1 MILIGNRQLGRLEET
16 IMGKGYRVRDFVRK
30 YLFWILICP
39 ILVIWAI
46 SLIVKWEALHFN
58 TNGLII
64 DISTPIKLGEY
75 VYYYISVVGIEVT
88 GLLSYAIWKAS
99 IESNKLWQDMSNKEE
114 NKDKEIV
121 RESALIVYY
130 DLVSNISILKMLY
143 STQMLKTKAIETNK
157 LNIITDW
164 VKNIGNLRD
173 ILTGKEIEMLFN
185 LYNSFSLLSELER
198 TPNPDNESN
207 ELKTLV
213 KQLSKKIFISVLL
226 DHLWMDFDGVTESIL
241 NNRYYPIL
249 RKIQMASKVNLYNDE
264 YSYSSEDGDLCVN
277 QNNESVKY
285 KGEFINGI
293 IQNGTDQWHLDDGTI
308 LYALKCENGKVV
320 SGKYSNK
327 FREEKE
333 LIFDCKF
340 NGEGKQ
346 TEGYTTIFY
355 SPNIMKYQG
364 LIADGKYYGQ
374 GKYYANKNSLKLMF
388 SGTFEKGKMLK
399 GKYLNKSSK
408 KIIYFKG
415 EYRNKAPYTG
425 NIECSEFFELDGTYG
440 FKGIIKEGK
449 PIDGSGYKFAQ
460 EIIDNEYVNEDY
472 TGDVQADGSDDYNDQ
487 YENIP
492 EEMQQELN
500 ENYEREKKQN
510 TFDDLKQNY
519 GHVVE
524 LIKADW
530 SHGDCTVYDD
540 DIINKK
546 HFAYSNWKKK
556 EV

>member
-1 MILIGNRQLGRLEET
+1 MTKKISERAKGEFAME
-16 IMGKGYRVRDFVRK
+16 KGYRVRDFIRK
-30 YLFWILICP
+30 YLVWILICP
-39 ILVIWAI
+39 VILISVL
-46 SLIVKWEALHFN
+46 SLIVKWGAINVN
-58 TNGLII
+58 TSGLII
-64 DISTPIKLGEY
+64 DIATPIKLGDY

-88 GLLSYAIWKAS
+88 GLLSYAIWRAS
-99 IESNKLWQDMSNKEE
+99 MESNKLWKDISNKEE
-114 NKDKEIV
+114 NKDKEII

-143 STQMLKTKAIETNK
+143 STQMLKTKAVETNK
-157 LNIITDW
+157 LNIISDW

-173 ILTGKEIEMLFN
+173 ILTGKEIEILFN

-198 TPNPDNESN
+198 NPNDESN

-226 DHLWMDFDGVTESIL
+226 DHLWMDFNGATESIL
-241 NNRYYPIL
+241 NNKYYPIL
-249 RKIQMASKVNLYNDE
+249 RKIQLASKINLDNNE
-264 YSYSSEDGDLCVN
+264 YSYNSEDGELCVN
-277 QNNESVKY
+277 QNNEMVKY
-285 KGEFINGI
+285 RGEFINGI
-293 IQNGTDQWHLDDGTI
+293 IHNGTDEWHLDDGTL
-308 LYALKCENGKVV
+308 LYSLKCENGKII
-320 SGKYSNK
+320 SGEYTNK
-327 FREEKE
+327 FREESE
-333 LIFDCKF
+333 LIFNCKF

-346 TEGYTTIFY
+346 TEGYTTTFY

-364 LIADGKYYGQ
+364 LIIDGKYSGQ

-415 EYRNKAPYTG
+415 EYFNKMPYSG

-440 FKGIIKEGK
+440 FKGMIKEGK

-472 TGDVQADGSDDYNDQ
+472 NGDTQVDGSDDYNDQ

-500 ENYEREKKQN
+500 ENYEREKNQN

-530 SHGDCTVYDD
+530 NHGDCTVYDD

>member
-1 MILIGNRQLGRLEET
+1 MK
-16 IMGKGYRVRDFVRK
+16 MGKGYRVRDFIRK

-39 ILVIWAI
+39 ILVI
-46 SLIVKWEALHFN
+46 SFLSFIVKWETVHIN
-58 TNGLII
+58 TGGLII
-64 DISTPIKLGEY
+64 DISTSIRLGDY

-88 GLLSYAIWKAS
+88 GLLSYAIWRAS
-99 IESNKLWQDMSNKEE
+99 MESNKLWQDISNKEE

-143 STQMLKTKAIETNK
+143 STQMLKTKAVETNR
-157 LNIITDW
+157 LSIISDW

-173 ILTGKEIEMLFN
+173 ILSGKEIEMLFN
-185 LYNSFSLLSELER
+185 LYNSFSLVSELER

-207 ELKTLV
+207 ELKNLV

-241 NNRYYPIL
+241 NNKYYPIL
-249 RKIQMASKVNLYNDE
+249 RKIQMASKVDIGDNKYGYID
-264 YSYSSEDGDLCVN
+264 EDGDNCVN

-293 IQNGTDQWHLDDGTI
+293 IQNGIDQWHLDDGTI
-308 LYALKCENGKVV
+308 LYSLKCKNGKIV
-320 SGKYSNK
+320 SGKYNNK
-327 FREEKE
+327 FREETE

-340 NGEGKQ
+340 NADGKQ
-346 TEGYTTIFY
+346 TNGYTTTFY

-364 LIADGKYYGQ
+364 LILDGKYSGQ
-374 GKYYANKNSLKLMF
+374 GKYYANKNSIKLMF

-408 KIIYFKG
+408 KIVYFNG
-415 EYRNKAPYTG
+415 EYRNKIPYSG

-460 EIIDNEYVNEDY
+460 EIIDNEYMNEEY

-510 TFDDLKQNY
+510 NFDDLKQNY

-530 SHGDCTVYDD
+530 SNGDCTVYND